1 MWQFSYMFSLIPDS
15 FFVWITY
22 ILVGLGLA
30 LYVASKLVSIIPFIK
45 QYKLPAEIIGIV
57 LLVTGAYMYGGYGTE
72 KMWRERVKD
81 AEDKIKIAEQQAVE
95 ANSKIQTKIVERVKE
110 IKVFQDRIKEVIVEK
125 EKIIDAQCKVAPEAI
140 DILNTAAKGAKT
152 GNNK

>member
-1 MWQFSYMFSLIPDS
+1 MWQ
-15 FFVWITY
+15 ITWA
-22 ILVGLGLA
+22 LGLLPDWFWTA
-30 LYVASKLVSIIPFIK
+30 LLIIGIVAVVASTILGVVPFIK
-45 QYKLPAEIIGIV
+45 QYKLPAEIVGIV

-81 AEDKIKIAEQQAVE
+81 AEDKIKIAEQQALE